1 MQDKSNKR
9 PVGPT
14 EFEIVDKRAD
24 RDRTA
29 VRGHQGLAAPPEPP
43 QPCFIVISGSEL
55 GRLFKLE
62 RRLFIGRAPG
72 CEICLDDEG
81 VSRQHAVVDKDEA
94 GHVVITDLKST
105 NGTFFNGA
113 RFDRHVLQDGDR
125 VQIGTSTILKFT
137 FQDQIEEQFHQQQ
150 YEFASKDAL
159 TGLYNKK
166 FFLDQLQKD
175 FSYAVRHDEPT
186 SLLIFDIDEF
196 KSINDTHGHLA
207 GDMVL
212 RNLALLVSAS
222 LRTEDLFARIGGEEF
237 AIVLRGLDEKRSRL
251 LAGRIRRAV
260 ETAKFTWEGTR
271 IWVTISLG
279 VTTRVGDNY
288 VDPAEFLRAADELM
302 YQAKNLG
309 RNRVAPSAR
318 S

>member
-1 MQDKSNKR
+1 VEDKKNKR

-14 EFEIVDKRAD
+14 DFEIVDKQAD

-29 VRGHQGLAAPPEPP
+29 VRDHQGLTTPSEPP

-81 VSRQHAVVDKDEA
+81 ISRQHALVDKDEA
-94 GHVVITDLKST
+94 GHVVITDLNST

-113 RFDRHVLQDGDR
+113 RFDLHVLQDGDR

-137 FQDQIEEQFHQQQ
+137 FQDQVEEQFHTQQ

-166 FFLDQLQKD
+166 FFMDQLQKD
-175 FSYAVRHDEPT
+175 FSYAVRHAEPT
-186 SLLIFDIDEF
+186 SLIIFDIDEF
-196 KSINDTHGHLA
+196 KSINDTHGHVA

-212 RNLALLVSAS
+212 RNLALLISAS

-237 AIVLRGLDEKRSRL
+237 AVVLRGMDEKRGHL

-260 ETAKFTWEGTR
+260 ETARFTWKGTHIR
-271 IWVTISLG
+271 VTISLG
-279 VTTRVGDNY
+279 VTTLFGDNY
-288 VDPAEFLRAADELM
+288 VDPAEFLRAADEFM
-302 YQAKNLG
+302 YEAKSLG
-309 RNRVAPSAR
+309 RNRVAP
-318 S
+318 

>member
-1 MQDKSNKR
+1 MPRDKDERS
-9 PVGPT
+9 VGPT
-14 EFEIVDKRAD
+14 EFELVGKRPD

-29 VRGHQGLAAPPEPP
+29 VRDHQGLTTANEPR

-81 VSRQHAVVDKDEA
+81 ISRQHALVDRDA
-94 GHVVITDLKST
+94 TGNVVITDLKST
-105 NGTFFNGA
+105 NGTFFNGQ
-113 RFDRHVLQDGDR
+113 RFDHHVLSDGDR
-125 VQIGTSTILKFT
+125 VQIGTSTTLKFT
-137 FQDQIEEQFHQQQ
+137 FQDQIEEQFHTQQ

-175 FSYAVRHDEPT
+175 FSYAVRHEEPI
-186 SLLIFDIDEF
+186 SLIIFDIDEF
-196 KSINDTHGHLA
+196 KGINDTHGHQA

-260 ETAKFTWEGTR
+260 EAAKFVWKSTR
-271 IWVTISLG
+271 IWVTVSLG
-279 VTTRVGDNY
+279 VTTLRGDNY
-288 VDPAEFLRAADELM
+288 IDPAEFVRAADELM
-302 YQAKNLG
+302 YQAKSLG
-309 RNRVAPSAR
+309 RNRVAPSPK